1 MTSRPERRVAEEL
14 DRRGLAAPAAIL
26 VDAHRPLAPL
36 IADLSAAIGPLVRA
50 ALGRRAD
57 DIRSIAEDP
66 DGLDRLADELRKTR
80 ADAG

>member
-1 MTSRPERRVAEEL
+1 MTSRPEQRVAEEL

-57 DIRSIAEDP
+57 DLRSIAEDP
-66 DGLDRLADELRKTR
+66 DGLDRLTDELRKTR